1 MPAATPIKRP
11 IKVSQL
17 VRRRLKELKRTPREL
32 AEAVQVSED
41 YVADLLA
48 GRRAPPAPG
57 RTDLYDRMTKFLR
70 LHRNDL
76 PTCAKVERESMG
88 TKQKRPDP
96 KVRALLLA
104 LCEPVKGKKLDRRFV
119 KRDQETA
126 NLDRLIA
133 QRLLEV
139 AQGFVRRQLDD
150 EVGIR
155 VAANREGVTYLAM
168 RMRLLEFLDCTVETL
183 TAGDYDLFIRPRIG
197 FWDIDLETQAMR
209 IVLRSQEPAPR
220 QRRAMGF

>member
-32 AEAVQVSED
+32 AEAVQVSEE

-48 GRRAPPAPG
+48 GRRSPPAPG

-76 PTCAKVERESMG
+76 PTCAKVEREAIG
-88 TKQKRPDP
+88 TKRTRPDP

-104 LCEPVKGKKLDRRFV
+104 LCEPTMAKKLDRRFA

-126 NLDRLIA
+126 SLDRLIA
-133 QRLLEV
+133 QRFLEV

-150 EVGIR
+150 EVGDR
-155 VAANREGVTYLAM
+155 KST
-168 RMRLLEFLDCTVETL
+168 RLNSSHPSISYAVFCLKKKKKK
-183 TAGDYDLFIRPRIG
+183 YK
-197 FWDIDLETQAMR
+197 
-209 IVLRSQEPAPR
+209 S
-220 QRRAMGF
+220 

>member
-32 AEAVQVSED
+32 AEAVQVSEE
-41 YVADLLA
+41 YVSDLLA

-76 PTCAKVERESMG
+76 PTCAKVEREAIG
-88 TKQKRPDP
+88 TKRTRPDP
-96 KVRALLLA
+96 KVRALLLG
-104 LCEPVKGKKLDRRFV
+104 LCEPTLAKKLDRRFT

-126 NLDRLIA
+126 ALDRLIA

-155 VAANREGVTYLAM
+155 VAANREGVTYLQM
-168 RMRLLEFLDCTVETL
+168 RMRLLEFLDCTVESLSVT
-183 TAGDYDLFIRPRIG
+183 DHDVFIRPRIG
-197 FWDIDLETQAMR
+197 FWNMDLETQAMR

>member
-1 MPAATPIKRP
+1 M
-11 IKVSQL
+11 

-32 AEAVQVSED
+32 AEAVQVSEE
-41 YVADLLA
+41 YVSDLLA

-76 PTCAKVERESMG
+76 PTCAKVEREAIG
-88 TKQKRPDP
+88 TKRTRPDP
-96 KVRALLLA
+96 KVRALLLG
-104 LCEPVKGKKLDRRFV
+104 LCEPTLAKKLDRRFT

-126 NLDRLIA
+126 ALDRLIA

-155 VAANREGVTYLAM
+155 VAANREGVTYLQM
-168 RMRLLEFLDCTVETL
+168 RMRLLEFLDCTV
-183 TAGDYDLFIRPRIG
+183 
-197 FWDIDLETQAMR
+197 
-209 IVLRSQEPAPR
+209 
-220 QRRAMGF
+220 

>member
-11 IKVSQL
+11 IKVAQL

-32 AEAVQVSED
+32 AEAVQVSEE
-41 YVADLLA
+41 YVGDLLA
-48 GRRAPPAPG
+48 GRRVPPAPG
-57 RTDLYDRMTKFLR
+57 RTDVYDRMTKFLR

-76 PTCAKVERESMG
+76 PTCAKVEREAIG
-88 TKQKRPDP
+88 TKRTRPDP
-96 KVRALLLA
+96 KVRALLLG
-104 LCEPVKGKKLDRRFV
+104 LCEPNMAKKLDRRFT

-126 NLDRLIA
+126 TLDRLIA

-155 VAANREGVTYLAM
+155 VAANREGVTYLQM
-168 RMRLLEFLDCTVETL
+168 RMRLLEFLDATVESLSVT
-183 TAGDYDLFIRPRIG
+183 DHDIFIRPRIG
-197 FWDIDLETQAMR
+197 FWEINLETQAMR